1 MPTALFPLVVQYL
14 HPNSLFSDSFILQ
27 LLQDM
32 VFRWI
37 YTPKHDISCT
47 FSAGNSM
54 ESWPVLRHPGAPANL
69 THQIL
74 HSPDLG
80 NRFQA
85 GHKPKTSHPECRTI
99 VVRSE
104 MKVLAISN
112 CDIFFW
118 VPCFETNPF
127 DLFLDRWSPSKTP
140 AVFASVACCMRKAR
154 QGDNI
159 FWLKMGQLGQEYV
172 TWVWLQWEIKL
183 HNFSNCLF
191 KWGSNRFKTYDSD
204 HYPDGYW

>member
-118 VPCFETNPF
+118 VPCFETNHRQVARILVAVRSWYRWF
-127 DLFLDRWSPSKTP
+127 WAFLHV
-140 AVFASVACCMRKAR
+140 VFISFECFPMFYC
-154 QGDNI
+154 
-159 FWLKMGQLGQEYV
+159 
-172 TWVWLQWEIKL
+172 
-183 HNFSNCLF
+183 
-191 KWGSNRFKTYDSD
+191 
-204 HYPDGYW
+204 